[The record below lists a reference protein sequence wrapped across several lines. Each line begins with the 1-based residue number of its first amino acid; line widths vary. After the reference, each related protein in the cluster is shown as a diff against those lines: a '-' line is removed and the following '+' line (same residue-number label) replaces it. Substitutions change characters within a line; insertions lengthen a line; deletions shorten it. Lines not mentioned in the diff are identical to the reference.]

1 MGWRAMTTP
10 LLSDSLSCAPCATRA
25 QPTDFLT
32 PPTQSIPSLQV
43 IPALEPFY
51 MGWEK
56 NYNSSP
62 VYEWMK
68 QVPWLP
74 VRAT

>member
-1 MGWRAMTTP
+1 
-10 LLSDSLSCAPCATRA
+10 
-25 QPTDFLT
+25 
-32 PPTQSIPSLQV
+32 
-43 IPALEPFY
+43 

-68 QVPWLP
+68 SVPWLP
-74 VRAT
+74 VRPPLRDLDVCAPYYYDLVIHTKK

>member
-1 MGWRAMTTP
+1 MIVSVMGKH
-10 LLSDSLSCAPCATRA
+10 LSDRPS
-25 QPTDFLT
+25 FIKN
-32 PPTQSIPSLQV
+32 QSSAHKQQV
-43 IPALEPFY
+43 LPALEPLY

-68 QVPWLP
+68 SVPWLP
-74 VRAT
+74 VRPFLFDLGVCSI